1 MSYCPL
7 PSHVWAILKDRW
19 ITLHHAVELVAE
31 EGRSWFLV
39 HTEEA
44 FNGHQQSAGSLVD
57 ETEDPTTNAASG
69 LIAVGS
75 LEWDMAGWNDGDLIR
90 RADESAFHYLASST
104 STDDIGRQ
112 GSLPIHVAA
121 GQGRLDIIDLLLDE
135 CPHSL
140 WSRSSSGQ
148 TFLHIAVQME
158 SYNVC
163 SGGCLQS
170 VRQNIQ
176 DHSKCKG
183 GSRWKHGSTP
193 GSA

>member
-1 MSYCPL
+1 
-7 PSHVWAILKDRW
+7 
-19 ITLHHAVELVAE
+19 VELVAE
-31 EGRSWFLV
+31 EDRSWFLV

-75 LEWDMAGWNDGDLIR
+75 LERDMAGWNDGDLIR

-104 STDDIGRQ
+104 STDDIGRLLLSAANLPDKQ

-121 GQGRLDIIDLLLDE
+121 GQGRLGIIDLLLDE

-148 TFLHIAVQME
+148 TFLHVAV
-158 SYNVC
+158 YNVC

-183 GSRWKHGSTP
+183 GSRWKHDSTP